1 MALADP
7 ILQQVRCV
15 PFVSGSG
22 IEVLGCPVDFPGS
35 SVQFDATWNATLD
48 KLSLGISHLDDLQDP
63 QVSHALLRSC
73 LDAGKVMHLLRS
85 SDVTRPS
92 LRTHIARADSMIL
105 FAFEECVGGS
115 HSHISLMQAS
125 LPFRAGGCGI
135 RVPSHFQVPARISFL
150 AGLPTRAKPLK
161 PPASWL
167 SLDSRGQEMHT
178 LLTSASTTL
187 GENAPPVADWKRRP
201 GTIPAS
207 NPQFFR
213 QSWWSDRYTES
224 AVRLLSAT
232 ANGNDRDTVRLAC
245 QLKGQGSGWMQAAPS
260 VVSAAVITP
269 PDYQLG
275 LRWWLGMPLLNDLPT
290 AFPCPR
296 CGAATCHPLGD
307 HLVCCKHNNFTARHG
322 AIQDCL
328 LECLRS
334 ANQPVE

>member
-22 IEVLGCPVDFPGS
+22 IEVLGCPVDFLGS

-105 FAFEECVGGS
+105 SAFEECVGGGIS
-115 HSHISLMQAS
+115 HTSLMQAS

-245 QLKGQGSGWMQAAPS
+245 QLKGQGSGWMKRPHLSFRPPSSPHRTTNLAYDGGSGCPCSMICQPLSHVRVVVRRPVTPLGIIWSAANTTIS
-260 VVSAAVITP
+260 RRAMGRFKIVCWSVSAP
-269 PDYQLG
+269 PTN
-275 LRWWLGMPLLNDLPT
+275 R
-290 AFPCPR
+290 
-296 CGAATCHPLGD
+296 
-307 HLVCCKHNNFTARHG
+307 
-322 AIQDCL
+322 
-328 LECLRS
+328 
-334 ANQPVE
+334 